1 MPKHLIKRYLPDPER
16 IANYP
21 GLGLLGKRLG
31 DPSLWHLNRRSAA
44 GAAFW
49 GLWCAM
55 LPLPGQMLVAAGLAI
70 VFRVNLPLCVALV
83 WSSNPLT
90 LIPLAWLAYL
100 IGSSMLGIPMPSMG
114 ELSQLLTVL
123 ATLFSQLFSD
133 ENKTTSTH
141 LAQHI
146 KPILLGAITM
156 GFIFACTAY
165 VAMRFFW
172 RWHVLSAWKKRREK
186 RRQAAQGGLAR
197 RNPPC

>member
-31 DPSLWHLNRRSAA
+31 DPSLWHLHRRSAA

-55 LPLPGQMLVAAGLAI
+55 LPMPGQMLVAAGLAI

-100 IGSSMLGIPMPSMG
+100 IGSSMLGVPMPSMG
-114 ELSQLLTVL
+114 ELSQLFTALT
-123 ATLFSQLFSD
+123 TLLGQLFSGAS
-133 ENKTTSTH
+133 KTALAP

-146 KPILLGAITM
+146 KPILLGALTM
-156 GFIFACTAY
+156 SFIFACTGY
-165 VAMRFFW
+165 VAMRLFW
-172 RWHVLSAWKKRREK
+172 RWHVLSAWKKRQEK
-186 RRQAAQGGLAR
+186 RRQVAR
-197 RNPPC
+197 KEGSEA

>member
-16 IANYP
+16 IARYP

-44 GAAFW
+44 GAVFW

-55 LPLPGQMLVAAGLAI
+55 LPIPGQIVVAAGLAMF
-70 VFRVNLPLCVALV
+70 FRVNLPLCMALV

-100 IGSSMLGIPMPSMG
+100 IGSHMLGVPMLSG
-114 ELSQLLTVL
+114 SELASVL
-123 ATLFSQLFSD
+123 GQLFSGG
-133 ENKTTSTH
+133 SQH

-146 KPILLGAITM
+146 KPLVVGAIM
-156 GFIFACTAY
+156 LGFMLGCAGY
-165 VAMRFFW
+165 VAIRLFW
-172 RWHVLSAWKKRREK
+172 RWHVLTAWKKRQAK
-186 RRQAAQGGLAR
+186 RRAAVRQ
-197 RNPPC
+197 P